1 MSSKISHAIK
11 KRDKPEDVFYTPETL
26 VKEHLDLVK
35 TFLKDENVLILD
47 PFKGQGAY
55 FNEFNNYF
63 PNCSY
68 EWCEINDNKDF
79 FEYQGN
85 PYAIISNPPYSM
97 IDKVLQK
104 SVSLQPHIISY
115 LVGFGNLTAR
125 RMEYMNKNGYE
136 LCSMH
141 LTKVFKWY
149 GMSAII
155 TFRKCG
161 GTPQNVIGFD
171 RTIHRSHKTPQKN

>member
-11 KRDKPEDVFYTPETL
+11 KRENPKDVFYTPETL
-26 VKEHLDLVK
+26 VKEHLEIVK
-35 TFLKDENVLILD
+35 PFMEDEFICILD
-47 PFKGQGAY
+47 PFKGKGAY
-55 FNEFNNYF
+55 YNEFPNYF
-63 PNCSY
+63 PKGIY
-68 EWCEINDNKDF
+68 DWCEITEKKDF
-79 FEYQGN
+79 FEYDKH

-97 IDKVLQK
+97 IDKVLEK
-104 SVSLQPHIISY
+104 SVSLKPHIISY

-141 LTKVFKWY
+141 LSKVFKWY

-155 TFRKCG
+155 TFRKCCG
-161 GTPQNVIGFD
+161 SPKNVVSFD
-171 RTIHRSHKTPQKN
+171 RKVHK